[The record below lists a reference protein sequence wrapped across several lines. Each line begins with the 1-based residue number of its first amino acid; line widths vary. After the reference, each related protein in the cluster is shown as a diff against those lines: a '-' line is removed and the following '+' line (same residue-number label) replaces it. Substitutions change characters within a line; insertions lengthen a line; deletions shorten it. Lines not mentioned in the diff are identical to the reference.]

1 MSKYYSIGEVSKI
14 FGISIDTLRYYD
26 KIGLIKP
33 LINPENKYRYY
44 EISHLY
50 LLLVILEARYSEI
63 SIKNI
68 SDFIKSEDIDIYYEF
83 FDKQEKD
90 IDDKINNLK
99 RIKDSVKRSKEKITE
114 IKAFENNYNID
125 KFSSITA
132 KKLFYKI
139 NIKELITKTKCKR
152 FSNVLYIENITAEYY
167 LMYQLNSDNS
177 SIEIQSG
184 FMYIEDCLSNES
196 FLKRLKSNDDLT
208 LEEYRQEGEF
218 IINKFLGDAKETA
231 KYIALIK
238 KNRNSTSKNILIK
251 NISYIPKN
259 TGIIYFSELLLKI

>member
-1 MSKYYSIGEVSKI
+1 MSKCYSIGEVSKI
-14 FGISIDTLRYYD
+14 FGVSIDTLRYYD

-33 LINPENKYRYY
+33 NINPENKYRYY

-50 LLLVILEARYSEI
+50 LLLVVLEARYSEI

-68 SDFIKSEDIDIYYEF
+68 SNFIKSEDIDVYYEF

-90 IDDKINNLK
+90 IDDKIANL
-99 RIKDSVKRSKEKITE
+99 RLIKDSVRRSKEKITE

-125 KFSSITA
+125 DLPQEES

-139 NIKELITKTKCKR
+139 NIKELVTKTKCKR
-152 FSNVLYIENITAEYY
+152 FSNVLYIESIRAEYY
-167 LMYQLNSDNS
+167 LLYQLNKEGT

-184 FMYIEDCLSNES
+184 YMYIEDCESNES
-196 FLKRLKSNDDLT
+196 FLKRLKSNKDIV
-208 LEEYRQEGEF
+208 LEEIKQEGKF
-218 IINKFLGDAKETA
+218 IINKFLGNAEETA
-231 KYIALIK
+231 KYVSLIK
-238 KNRNSTSKNILIK
+238 KNKNSNFERILVK

>member
-33 LINPENKYRYY
+33 IVNPENKYRYY

-68 SDFIKSEDIDIYYEF
+68 SDFIKSEDMDVYYDF

-90 IDDKINNLK
+90 IDIKINNLK
-99 RIKDSVKRSKEKITE
+99 RIKESVKRSKEKITE
-114 IKAFENNYNID
+114 IKAFENNYDTKDLIKID
-125 KFSSITA
+125 A

-139 NIKELITKTKCKR
+139 NIKELITKTRCKR
-152 FSNVLYIENITAEYY
+152 FSNVLYIESITAEYY
-167 LMYQLNSDNS
+167 LMYQLSADENA
-177 SIEIQSG
+177 IEIQSG
-184 FMYIEDCLSNES
+184 YMYIEECSENKK
-196 FLKRLKSNDDLT
+196 FLDILKHNKNIV
-208 LEEYRQEGEF
+208 LEEYRQEGSF
-218 IINKFLGDAKETA
+218 IISKFLGSSKETA
-231 KYIALIK
+231 RYISLIK
-238 KNRNSTSKNILIK
+238 KSRNSSFENILIK
-251 NISYIPKN
+251 NISYIPKE
-259 TGIIYFSELLLKI
+259 TGIIYFSEILLKI